1 MLWRKTQRSEVYWPS
16 QLKAWPLE
24 PNLLGVMSSFAPPSS
39 PTLGKLA
46 FLWLCISD
54 YWLFWSGYEEERHN
68 TCDSLML

>member
-1 MLWRKTQRSEVYWPS
+1 MLWRKTQRIEVYWPS

-24 PNLLGVMSSFAPPSS
+24 PNLLGVMSGFAPPSS

-46 FLWLCISD
+46 FLWLSISD
-54 YWLFWSGYEEERHN
+54 YWLFWSGYEEECHN